1 MLHESAIDK
10 LIRPVIER
18 QEEINLYV
26 LQKVAR
32 HLKEIGSMTPSDA
45 YKLGRLLRSGADAR
59 EINEYLSKTSQLQV
73 REIQRI
79 IDTVAQDNYKD
90 AEPLYNLQKK
100 PYIPYEENEPL
111 RRVVR
116 AIKEQTAGE
125 YRNIMNAQAYM
136 VRDPSDPTKL
146 LPTPVSQAYDAVVD
160 KAVQMAS
167 LGVEDYQTAI
177 RDALQE
183 LIDSG
188 MNYVTY
194 NTESGRRFRQRTETA
209 VRRNVLDGIREI
221 NQNVQYE
228 IGRQFGANGIELS
241 VHQFPAEDHAPVQ
254 GHQFTEKEF
263 EKMQLGMPF
272 TDIQG
277 RTYKGFDR
285 AIGTL
290 NCRHF
295 AFAIV
300 LGTKPNYTDAQLA
313 DILRQNE
320 EGYTM
325 PNGKHLTMYQCTQEQ
340 RKLEHRIRV
349 AKSGYMTAKAAGD
362 EILQSRYAGQIDRY
376 TREYNAFSRAC
387 GLKPKGAKLFVR
399 GYKR

>member
-1 MLHESAIDK
+1 MLNEAAIDK
-10 LIRPVIER
+10 LLQPVIER

-26 LQKVAR
+26 LRKVAK
-32 HLKEIGSMTPSDA
+32 HLKKIGSMNPSDVN
-45 YKLGRLLRSGADAR
+45 KLGRLIRSGADAR
-59 EINEYLSKTSQLQV
+59 EINEYLSRASKLQES
-73 REIQRI
+73 EIRAI
-79 IDTVAQDNYKD
+79 IETVAQDNYKD
-90 AEPLYNLQKK
+90 AEPLYNLQKR

-111 RRVVR
+111 QRVVR
-116 AIKEQTAGE
+116 AIKDQTAGE

-136 VRDPSDPTKL
+136 LRDPADMTKL
-146 LPTPVSQAYDAVVD
+146 IPTPVSHAYDAVVD

-167 LGVEDYQTAI
+167 LGIEDYQTAI

-188 MNYVTY
+188 MNYVAY
-194 NTESGRRFRQRTETA
+194 QAESGRRFRQRSETA
-209 VRRNVLDGIREI
+209 VRRNVLDGIRKI

-241 VHQFPAEDHAPVQ
+241 VHQYPAEDHAPVQ

-263 EKMQLGMPF
+263 EKMQLGMPCK
-272 TDIQG
+272 DIQG
-277 RTYKGFDR
+277 RIYQGFDR

-300 LGTKPNYTDAQLA
+300 LGTKPNYTDAQLK

-320 EGYTM
+320 EGYTT
-325 PNGKHLTMYQCTQEQ
+325 PSGKHMTMYQCTQKQ
-340 RKLEHRIRV
+340 RKLEHEIRV
-349 AKSGYMTAKAAGD
+349 AKSGYMTAKEAGD
-362 EILQSRYAGQIDRY
+362 DVLQEHYAARINRY
-376 TREYNAFSRAC
+376 TKEYNAFSHAC
-387 GLKPKGAKLFVR
+387 GLKPKGTKLFVR